1 MTLSR
6 ILPLTLCAP
15 LLGSCWLIFP
25 SPPPPPSSLYLSFTV
40 PEIPAAAR
48 GNAYLGL
55 FWYDADANAT
65 AVVTSRLADS
75 GPVPLTSPPLP
86 PSYGNGRELFVSGY
100 ALQVLQNNPKFL
112 LSLEGG
118 EARNLSATNLSG
130 ADGVRTGTLYPF
142 IWNDVNANGQ
152 YDPLSEKVVFDT
164 NDVISY
170 ANKDF
175 NYSFEGN
182 KAGTVFRQSG
192 NRRQGWTHV
201 RHFVLSGA
209 SGNEL
214 TWNSLAPDS
223 PALYTFKMKEPTNF
237 ASSMEVR
244 P

>member
-15 LLGSCWLIFP
+15 LLSSCWLIFP
-25 SPPPPPSSLYLSFTV
+25 SPPPPPPSLSLSFTV

-55 FWYDADANAT
+55 FWFDKDANAFP
-65 AVVTSRLADS
+65 VSSSRVEA
-75 GPVPLTSPPLP
+75 GAQK
-86 PSYGNGRELFVSGY
+86 LFVPGY
-100 ALQVLQNNPKFL
+100 DLKNLQENPKVL
-112 LSLEGG
+112 LSLTEG

-130 ADGVRTGTLYPF
+130 VDGVRTGTLYPF
-142 IWNDVNANGQ
+142 IWNDLNANGE

-192 NRRQGWTHV
+192 KRRQGWTHV

-214 TWNSLAPDS
+214 TWNSLALDS
-223 PALYTFKMKEPTNF
+223 PSLYTFKMKEPTNF
-237 ASSMEVR
+237 ASSMEVH

>member
-1 MTLSR
+1 MTLFR
-6 ILPLTLCAP
+6 ILPLALCAP

-25 SPPPPPSSLYLSFTV
+25 SPPPPPPSLSLSFTV
-40 PEIPAAAR
+40 PEIPASAR

-55 FWYDADANAT
+55 FWYDADANAFP
-65 AVVTSRLADS
+65 VSSSRVEA
-75 GPVPLTSPPLP
+75 GAQK
-86 PSYGNGRELFVSGY
+86 LFVSGY
-100 ALQVLQNNPKFL
+100 DLKNLQDNPKFL
-112 LSLEGG
+112 LSLTEG

-142 IWNDVNANGQ
+142 IWNDLNGNGK

-182 KAGTVFRQSG
+182 KAGTAFRQSG
-192 NRRQGWTHV
+192 KRRHGWTHV

-223 PALYTFKMKEPTNF
+223 PSLYSFKMKEPTDF